1 MKNFLFKRIL
11 QTIPTLFIVAVIVFI
26 ITRMLPGNPAA
37 ALLGPQ
43 ASAED
48 VAAYTK
54 KLGLDEPLLIQFFNY
69 LKDLV
74 TFDFGNSLAYNQ
86 PVLDLILERFPN
98 TIILAVTALVIA
110 MFVGVFLGILA
121 ARKQNTIVD
130 YLVTTLSLVGVSMPV
145 FWLGVMLVLFFSVD
159 LDLLPASGMGVLSDG
174 FGNFLKHLVLP
185 SVTLATIPTSQF
197 ARVMRSSMLETISQE
212 YIKTARSKGLKER
225 VVIYKHALKNALN
238 PLITVMGLQFALLLS
253 GAVLTETIFS
263 WPGIGLLIVDA
274 IEKRDFIVVNYTIIF
289 IALIFILINLLVD
302 ILYKAVNPKIKLE
315 SSKGGN

>member
-1 MKNFLFKRIL
+1 LKNFLFKRIL

-145 FWLGVMLVLFFSVD
+145 FWLGVMLVPFFSVD

>member
-48 VAAYTK
+48 VAAYTE
-54 KLGLDEPLLIQFFNY
+54 KLGLNDPLLVQFFNY

-86 PVLDLILERFPN
+86 PVLNLILERFPN
-98 TIILAVTALVIA
+98 TIILAVTALIIA
-110 MFVGVFLGILA
+110 IVVGVFLGILA
-121 ARKQNTIVD
+121 ARKQNTIID
-130 YLVTTLSLVGVSMPV
+130 YLVTTLSLVGVSMPI
-145 FWLGVMLVLFFSVD
+145 FWLGVMLVLLFSVD
-159 LDLLPASGMGVLSDG
+159 LGLFPASGMGVLSDG
-174 FGNFLKHLVLP
+174 FGNFLKHLILP
-185 SVTLATIPTSQF
+185 SITLATIPTSQF

-302 ILYKAVNPKIKLE
+302 VLYKAVNPKIKLGSNE
-315 SSKGGN
+315 GGS